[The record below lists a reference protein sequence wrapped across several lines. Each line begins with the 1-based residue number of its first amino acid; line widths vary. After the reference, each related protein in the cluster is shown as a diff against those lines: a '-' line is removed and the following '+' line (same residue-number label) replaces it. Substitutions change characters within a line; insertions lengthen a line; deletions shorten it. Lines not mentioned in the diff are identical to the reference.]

1 MQISILLFLFFFYYS
16 KQGIVKFLLTLFT
29 STYIYIYMKPSQRR
43 CARHDCAN
51 VSGGFFSSLERTGVR
66 FYTPVKT
73 FLPNRARAIKSTNKT
88 SSLSPVKNRLHEEEE
103 KVEVW

>member
-1 MQISILLFLFFFYYS
+1 
-16 KQGIVKFLLTLFT
+16 
-29 STYIYIYMKPSQRR
+29 MKPSQRR

-51 VSGGFFSSLERTGVR
+51 VSGGFFSSLERTGLR

-88 SSLSPVKNRLHEEEE
+88 SSLSPVKNRLHEKKWRCDKRNVIKSSENEGMME
-103 KVEVW
+103 ICI